1 MKLPH
6 RFKVLGA
13 DWTMRWG
20 DPSRELLDA
29 RKDFG
34 CCVGSDRLI
43 ILNPTIR
50 KNEVL
55 AAETFAHEL
64 FHAWNAEAKRQCIKG
79 WIEISHRAIS
89 RYESALGAFL
99 LENGITFSHSSPTG
113 TKSSGRMIV

>member
-13 DWTMRWG
+13 EWTMRWG
-20 DPSRELLDA
+20 DPSKELLDS

-50 KNEVL
+50 KNEIL
-55 AAETFAHEL
+55 AAETFVHEL
-64 FHAWNAEAKRQCIKG
+64 QHAFNAEAKRQRVKG
-79 WIEISHRAIS
+79 WIEISHPAIS
-89 RYESALGAFL
+89 RYELAWGAFFV
-99 LENGITFSHSSPTG
+99 ENGVTF
-113 TKSSGRMIV
+113 GR